1 MKEWKEMKL
10 FISFYRIIIIKWED
24 VDVLSVAIVA
34 IMGGVVIALA
44 GIITDTL
51 TKKQKVNLK
60 AIEKEIELE
69 KLRLETY
76 TMETEKLRLEL
87 EQSKVLL
94 LEEKQNSTK

>member
-1 MKEWKEMKL
+1 M
-10 FISFYRIIIIKWED
+10 
-24 VDVLSVAIVA
+24 DVLSVAIVA

>member
-1 MKEWKEMKL
+1 M
-10 FISFYRIIIIKWED
+10 
-24 VDVLSVAIVA
+24 DVLSIAMVA
-34 IMGGVVIALA
+34 IMGGVLISLV
-44 GIITDTL
+44 GILTDANTR
-51 TKKQKVNLK
+51 KQKIKLK
-60 AIEKEIELE
+60 SIEKEVQLE

>member
-1 MKEWKEMKL
+1 MSIPM
-10 FISFYRIIIIKWED
+10 
-24 VDVLSVAIVA
+24 VAIL
-34 IMGGVVIALA
+34 GGVLIALV
-44 GIITDTL
+44 GILTDANTR
-51 TKKQKVNLK
+51 KQKIKLK
-60 AIEKEIELE
+60 SIEKELELE

>member
-1 MKEWKEMKL
+1 M
-10 FISFYRIIIIKWED
+10 
-24 VDVLSVAIVA
+24 SVAIVA